1 MNKVFL
7 LLFLLSGCGKKGELF
22 LESQDDKAPVQ
33 INEERVFKF

>member
-22 LESQDDKAPVQ
+22 LESLDGKEPIQ
-33 INEERVFKF
+33 INEERIFRF